1 MTPRSIRA
9 DRPIDDVT
17 IDILRAVAEE
27 AQAEQVDYML
37 VGATARDILLTHV
50 FGLAARR
57 ATYDVDFAIAVKDWD
72 QFDALR
78 ARFIAR
84 GTFIPGGQARQ
95 RLYYK
100 GDQGDLNYHLDLVP
114 FGQITQGSDEL
125 AWPPDMKV
133 IMNLAGYDDVL
144 AAAERVT
151 FLPGFDGKVVSLA
164 GLAILK
170 LVAWSDRGLENPKD
184 AHDLIHLMDSYA
196 AAGNIDRVYEEDGVI
211 EAGDYDPDLAGVYL
225 LGKDIRRVASEQTIA
240 VLTQIVERDFN
251 RLSNEMTKAMRH
263 LDDAEPRI
271 QTRLRLLLQAIA

>member
-1 MTPRSIRA
+1 LTPRSIRA

-57 ATYDVDFAIAVKDWD
+57 ATYDVDFTIAVKDWD

-78 ARFIAR
+78 ARLIAR